1 MDTKIKTDYLR
12 LKNQLCFPLYAAS
25 REIIK
30 QYKPYLDEIDL
41 TYTQYLTMMLLWEH
55 DTMTVKEIGEIL
67 YLDSGTLT
75 PLLKKLEGK
84 GYLTRTRSTT
94 DERNL
99 NVALTEVGKSLRERA
114 KDIPQKMAENL
125 SLTDAE
131 KAELSSILQ
140 KILKNTDK

>member
-1 MDTKIKTDYLR
+1 MNTVNQSS
-12 LKNQLCFPLYAAS
+12 LKLEDQICFPLYAAS

>member
-1 MDTKIKTDYLR
+1 MNTVNHSS
-12 LKNQLCFPLYAAS
+12 LKLEDQICFPLYAAS

-41 TYTQYLTMMLLWEH
+41 TYTQYLTMMLLWDH

>member
-1 MDTKIKTDYLR
+1 MNTVNQSS
-12 LKNQLCFPLYAAS
+12 LKLEDQICFPLYAAS

-140 KILKNTDK
+140 KILKNTDKY